1 MYTKPELMIEQFE
14 VEDII
19 TTSGAGS
26 DTPAIITDPFEA
38 PLMPADSVSFN

>member
-19 TTSGAGS
+19 TASS
-26 DTPAIITDPFEA
+26 EDPGNQNTLDNFEL
-38 PLMPADSVSFN
+38 PNMSVDSFVF

>member
-1 MYTKPELMIEQFE
+1 MYTKPELTIEQFE

-38 PLMPADSVSFN
+38 TPIPVDSVDFN